1 MFGICSPWILCAQL
15 FLGGEQ
21 LNAVLQLEKSLLLRF
36 VVHAL
41 VLVKVLR
48 SVQIQKTVRKHPE
61 QHKRGLT
68 LEGIL
73 HDTVLENL
81 IVALPRQQSHQSISF

>member
-1 MFGICSPWILCAQL
+1 MLSSVRLRQCLAFRSPWILCAQL

-21 LNAVLQLEKSLLLRF
+21 LDAVLQLKKSLLLRF

-61 QHKRGLT
+61 QHKKRPDIRG
-68 LEGIL
+68 GFIL
-73 HDTVLENL
+73 
-81 IVALPRQQSHQSISF
+81 